1 MSEDASSPK
10 PPLTRRE
17 LKERERQRATER
29 PEPAD
34 SSPIAVSRPPR
45 STSPTHEKLPALAPT
60 AAPKAVPVS
69 SPVTKPSAGRRVL
82 SWGTIIATGL
92 LFVGVSL
99 PVNVFY
105 GSSDINPAIV
115 LEGENGEGSSG
126 AQSFTVASSQAIQV
140 GVQRESWSVTSFAE
154 VLRAQYGSRNF
165 SYSTSGIG
173 SIRWPFPT
181 AVPISSGYG
190 DRVAPCRYCSSNHRG
205 LDFIPGNG
213 SPIFA
218 IADGVVTA
226 SEYGGG
232 YGQYAYIEH
241 EINGQTVLSVYAH
254 MQRNS
259 SPLQVGDSIR
269 AGDFIGLVGNTG
281 ISTGPHL
288 HFEIRIEG
296 EYVNPFT
303 WLKANAF

>member
-29 PEPAD
+29 PEPVD
-34 SSPIAVSRPPR
+34 SSRIAISKPGR
-45 STSPTHEKLPALAPT
+45 SASPTQEKLPALAPT
-60 AAPKAVPVS
+60 VAPKAVPAS
-69 SPVTKPSAGRRVL
+69 SPVTKPGAGRRFL

-105 GSSDINPAIV
+105 GSSDINPATV
-115 LEGENGEGSSG
+115 LEGENGEGSLG
-126 AQSFTVASSQAIQV
+126 AQSFTVANSQAIQV
-140 GVQRESWSVTSFAE
+140 GVQRESWSVTSFAD
-154 VLRAQYGSRNF
+154 VLRARYGSRDF
-165 SYSTSGIG
+165 SYSTTGVG

-181 AVPISSGYG
+181 AVPISSGFG

-218 IADGVVTA
+218 IADGVVTV

-241 EINGQTVLSVYAH
+241 DINGQTVLSVYAH

-259 SPLQVGDSIR
+259 SPLQEGDSIR

-303 WLKANAF
+303 WLKDNAF